1 MDNNLSY
8 ADFAAMSGNNNGA
21 NAMWNNPFMYLIWLA
36 WFGGGNGFGFG
47 GNRAG
52 IAAADV
58 QTANNAAAI
67 QNLSELVSDN
77 HNNDLTMQA
86 IGGNTAA
93 INQLAGMLNVS
104 TDKIATAVNVM
115 AGQMQNGMCGIKSD
129 ILSQGYQNQLSTC
142 QQTNTILQQSQ
153 AITNTIQN
161 GFTSIGHQIQM
172 MGCDIEKNDLANTQK
187 IIDTLNNHWSS
198 EQQGI
203 INSLQSQLSEQRILN
218 AVNASKTT
226 PTTGA

>member
-1 MDNNLSY
+1 MENNLSY
-8 ADFAAMSGNNNGA
+8 ADFAAMTGNNGA
-21 NAMWNNPFMYLIWLA
+21 NGQWNNPFIYLLWMM
-36 WFGGGNGFGFG
+36 FFGNGGFG
-47 GNRAG
+47 WGNGNRA
-52 IAAADV
+52 ADQQAV
-58 QTANNAAAI
+58 VNGAAI
-67 QNLSELVSDN
+67 QNLSDLIQDN
-77 HNNDLTMQA
+77 HNSDLTMQA
-86 IGGNTAA
+86 INGNTAA
-93 INQLAGMLNVS
+93 ITQLAGLLNTS
-104 TDKIATAVNVM
+104 TDNITAAINAM
-115 AGQMQNGMCGIKSD
+115 SSQMQTGMCGIKSD

-187 IIDTLNNHWSS
+187 IIDTLNTHWGS

-226 PTTGA
+226 PTT

>member
-8 ADFAAMSGNNNGA
+8 ADFAAMTNNSGA
-21 NAMWNNPFMYLIWLA
+21 NSQWNNPFIYLLWMMF
-36 WFGGGNGFGFG
+36 FGGGNGFGWG
-47 GNRAG
+47 GNGNRATDQQAISNG
-52 IAAADV
+52 IG
-58 QTANNAAAI
+58 I
-67 QNLSELVSDN
+67 QNLSDLIQDN

-86 IGGNTAA
+86 IAGNTNA

-104 TDKIATAVNVM
+104 TDKIAGAINLM
-115 AGQMQNGMCGIKSD
+115 SSQMQSGMCGIKTD

-187 IIDTLNNHWSS
+187 ILDTLNNHWGQ

-218 AVNASKTT
+218 AVAATKTA
-226 PTTGA
+226 TT